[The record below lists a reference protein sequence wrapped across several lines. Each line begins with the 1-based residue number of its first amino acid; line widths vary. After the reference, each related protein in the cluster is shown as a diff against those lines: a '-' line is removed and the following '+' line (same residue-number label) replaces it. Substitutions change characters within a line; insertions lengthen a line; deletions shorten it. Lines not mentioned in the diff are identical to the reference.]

1 MSLIHWNVGITY
13 TLSHT
18 RDLHRNLFVAILPST
33 YLLPRIL
40 TKFTSRIHWNV
51 GITYILEYLT
61 RDLHRNL
68 FVAILPSTYLLLSG
82 MVHWNVGI
90 TYTLSISHVIC
101 IEILLRGAG

>member
-1 MSLIHWNVGITY
+1 MSLTHWNVGITY

-51 GITYILEYLT
+51 GITRIY
-61 RDLHRNL
+61 
-68 FVAILPSTYLLLSG
+68 
-82 MVHWNVGI
+82 W
-90 TYTLSISHVIC
+90 SISHVIY
-101 IEILLRGAG
+101 IEIFLWQSYPLPTYYYLEWFIGMSGLRIH